1 MSAHCILKNIN
12 YEKHIKDLKKYVGI
26 FGKQN
31 PIWNGKRITKRYI
44 WSHFVDK
51 EIKNMYSKLE
61 NRFFF
66 HNAISIFQKKILLKY
81 PFQEKLA
88 GKRR

>member
-31 PIWNGKRITKRYI
+31 PIWNGKELLKDIFGVILLIRKLKICIQNWRIG
-44 WSHFVDK
+44 
-51 EIKNMYSKLE
+51 
-61 NRFFF
+61 FFF
-66 HNAISIFQKKILLKY
+66 IMPFQFFKKNIIKISISRK
-81 PFQEKLA
+81 A
-88 GKRR
+88 CWKRR